1 MKLIP
6 RIAAAAIIGLGIGA
20 VDAAAQN
27 APVPPAPQGKMQP
40 PAPLTA
46 EQVKTVLAGRLV
58 QMRSDLH
65 VGKVTEKDADTYEV
79 ELLKSDNSVAERT
92 LVDKTFARPAGALVG
107 HGRHGQ
113 GHGYGHGPGGFGPG
127 GFGPGGSGPGGCM
140 NGPGPMG
147 AGPMNPNLGG
157 TPR

>member
-20 VDAAAQN
+20 IDAAAQN

-79 ELLKSDNSVAERT
+79 ELLKPDNSVAERT
-92 LVDKTFARPAGALVG
+92 LVDKTFARPAGALAG
-107 HGRHGQ
+107 HGRHGR
-113 GHGYGHGPGGFGPG
+113 GGFGSGGFGPG
-127 GFGPGGSGPGGCM
+127 GCMGGT
-140 NGPGPMG
+140 GPMG
-147 AGPMNPNLGG
+147 AGPMNPDLGAAQ
-157 TPR
+157 R

>member
-1 MKLIP
+1 MKLIS

-27 APVPPAPQGKMQP
+27 APVPPTAQAKVQP

-92 LVDKTFARPAGALVG
+92 LVDKTFARPAGALAG
-107 HGRHGQ
+107 HGRHGR
-113 GHGYGHGPGGFGPG
+113 HGF
-127 GFGPGGSGPGGCM
+127 GPGGCM

-147 AGPMNPNLGG
+147 AGPMNPDLGAAQ
-157 TPR
+157 R

>member
-20 VDAAAQN
+20 IDAAAQN
-27 APVPPAPQGKMQP
+27 APVPPMAQAKVQP
-40 PAPLTA
+40 PAPLSA

-65 VGKVTEKDADTYEV
+65 VGKVTEKDAGTYEV
-79 ELLKSDNSVAERT
+79 ELLKPDNSVAERT
-92 LVDKTFARPAGALVG
+92 LVDKTFARPAGALAG
-107 HGRHGQ
+107 HGRHGR
-113 GHGYGHGPGGFGPG
+113 GGFGPG
-127 GFGPGGSGPGGCM
+127 GFGPGGCM

-147 AGPMNPNLGG
+147 AGPMNPDLGAAQ
-157 TPR
+157 R